1 MKKIIVWTGI
11 LLLALAGIYYFFMTS
26 DDNSSNS
33 QAMTAIVKREMTLR
47 RGDIRV
53 SVTATGV
60 VTPINVIE
68 VKSKASGIVEQIPI
82 EASDRIRVGQLI
94 AKLDQTDTRNA
105 FEQAFADSQ
114 VAAATLIQQENNWK
128 RAQDLFAKALISQQ
142 EYDQFHVDYVK
153 SKAALVKAQ
162 SSLVLARQKLAETI
176 VLSPVN
182 GIVLSRNV
190 SAGQIIAS
198 AVSNVGGGTVIAR
211 VANMDEVYVV
221 AGVDEV
227 DIGRVRIG
235 QETRIVADA
244 YPDQTFIGKVVRIAA
259 QSTVTQNVTTF
270 DVIILVPNPQLLLKA
285 GMNASITIDID
296 HRENALLIAND
307 LLRDAQE
314 FRNDRKMLADAGV
327 EITDPGSARSDIRSD
342 STGKRKNEFRGTG
355 SDRQFKDRKNR
366 DRRKPENPPANP
378 DSEITGLTKFA
389 VVMEQNKLV
398 LRPVRIGLSN
408 FEESEVLAGLEDSS
422 RVYFIKVSQVKREAE
437 MRKERMKARSGFN
450 PSGGR

>member
-1 MKKIIVWTGI
+1 MKKKIISGTI
-11 LLLALAGIYYFFMTS
+11 LLFILALIYYFFVLPES
-26 DDNSSNS
+26 DVSGGSP
-33 QAMTAIVKREMTLR
+33 AAAFVVKREMELH

-53 SVTATGV
+53 TVSATGV
-60 VTPINVIE
+60 VTPVNVIE
-68 VKSKASGIVEQIPI
+68 IKSKASGIVEQIPV
-82 EASDRIRVGQLI
+82 EASDRVRVGQLI

-128 RAQDLFAKALISQQ
+128 RSKDLFEKQLISQQ
-142 EYDQFHVDYVK
+142 DYDQYHVDYVR

-162 SSLVLARQKLAETI
+162 SALLLARQKLAETI

-182 GIVLSRNV
+182 GLVLSRNV

-227 DIGRVRIG
+227 DIGRVSIG
-235 QETRIVADA
+235 QETRIIADA
-244 YPDQTFIGKVVRIAA
+244 YPDLSFTGKVVRIAA

-270 DVIILVPNPQLLLKA
+270 DVIILVPNRRHLLKA

-296 HRENALLIAND
+296 RRENALLIAND
-307 LLRDAQE
+307 LLRDRQE
-314 FRNDRKMLADAGV
+314 LQNDMRMLTEAAVKMDPLEKTDRKKPADSLHSGR
-327 EITDPGSARSDIRSD
+327 TKRDPGSDKDFSK
-342 STGKRKNEFRGTG
+342 KRKKPAGDGKDPVETSQSETVKFVVIDDRG
-355 SDRQFKDRKNR
+355 
-366 DRRKPENPPANP
+366 E
-378 DSEITGLTKFA
+378 
-389 VVMEQNKLV
+389 
-398 LRPVRIGLSN
+398 LRMQAVRIGLSN
-408 FEESEVLAGLEDSS
+408 FDESEVLSGLTDST
-422 RVYFIKVSQVKREAE
+422 RVMMIKASQVRREAE
-437 MRKERMKARSGFN
+437 MRKDRMKARSGFN